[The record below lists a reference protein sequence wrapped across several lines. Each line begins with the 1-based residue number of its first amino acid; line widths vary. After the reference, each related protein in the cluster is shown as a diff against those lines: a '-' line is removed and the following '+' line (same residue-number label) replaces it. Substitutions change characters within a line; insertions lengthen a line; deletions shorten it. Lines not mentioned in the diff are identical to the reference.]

1 MMKLKTFILLALSCL
16 LWSTASQTAY
26 AQSYTLKE
34 VTDVANI
41 KEGVDYILF
50 MAKGKATSASY
61 YYYGCTYM
69 YSATSYRVE
78 QKSVSVESI
87 AGNYGNSSSN
97 KYFFSFVQNN
107 GKWYLKSKSL
117 GKYLKYEGYGYKTTD
132 DISQAVEVTFSQT
145 SYGYRIKLGNY
156 YIEQQSGSSAF
167 SLDASTRLSSTHFK
181 LYAMEQAGAE
191 ASFHYYNGGVLLN
204 PKAEKAEID
213 GTKTVADLS
222 KVPSYLEATYYS
234 DEAMTTEAEVDPA
247 SVADANDYY
256 VATEYPADFILKTDG
271 SFFALTDGNYM
282 LFSKDLSG
290 IERYAL
296 TAKGDWYNGF
306 AIQDAQYY
314 GLSNQTQ
321 QFTEGNNDKWKVSYS
336 DGKYYLGYAGQFLS
350 LGQYNALL
358 TATGSALQNGDD
370 IAVAEALNSYPE
382 AHYVGSYYKGQTG
395 VSLDE
400 LVTKSGDN
408 VVDFQSNAYYVI
420 ESKDG
425 NSFLSTLGSTQN
437 LYTNEISY
445 AWGASSQE
453 TCAALWQ
460 WNSVT
465 PGLRSVNLDL
475 SMDED
480 GSFGGNTTTVSFI
493 QLDNAT
499 IPSFALGLGE
509 TAYFLGYEGL
519 QEDPAEWRV
528 REVSTI
534 TVPLNAAADGKS
546 YATLYAPVA
555 LTLTDATDAKAY
567 LARALTDNEMPLVE
581 ATSIA
586 KHTPMVLVS
595 ETGADKAV
603 FTIATEGDFAP
614 TGSSLFGSVY
624 TLEFGGANHDFFRTL
639 GRNASGAVGFFTPSA
654 DVTSIPANRAHL
666 AVGVAATQGF
676 LFRFPDGTTTSISN
690 IISGNAAG
698 QPIYDLSGRRVS
710 QPVRGS
716 IYIQGGK
723 KFMSR

>member
-1 MMKLKTFILLALSCL
+1 MMKVKSFILLALSCL

-41 KEGVDYILF
+41 KQGVDYILF
-50 MAKGKATSASY
+50 LAKGKATSASQ

-69 YSATSYRVE
+69 ANASSFQVAPKTTTI
-78 QKSVSVESI
+78 ESI
-87 AGNYGNSSSN
+87 AQSYGNSSFD
-97 KYFFSFVQNN
+97 KYFFSFVQND
-107 GKWYLKSKSL
+107 GKWYLKSKSQD
-117 GKYLKYEGYGYKTTD
+117 KYLYYKPYSFRTTA
-132 DISQAVEVTFSQT
+132 DIATAEEVTFS
-145 SYGYRIKLGNY
+145 SGLDGYRMKLGAY
-156 YIEQQSGSSAF
+156 YVEQK
-167 SLDASTRLSSTHFK
+167 SSTWAMAFDGVTNLSGTYFK
-181 LYAMEQAGAE
+181 LYAMEPAGAE
-191 ASFHYYNGGVLLN
+191 ASFHYYEDDNLLN
-204 PKAEKAEID
+204 ATAVKAEVD
-213 GTKTVADLS
+213 GKKTVAELS
-222 KVPSYLEATYYS
+222 KVPSYLNATYYS
-234 DEAMTTEAEVDPA
+234 DEEMDTEVDPA
-247 SVADANDYY
+247 TIAEAHDYY

-296 TAKGDWYNGF
+296 TAEGDWYNGF
-306 AIQDAQYY
+306 TIMDAQYY
-314 GLSNQTQ
+314 GLSTSNQ
-321 QFTEGNNDKWKVSYS
+321 QFVNGNMDKWELSYT
-336 DGKYYLGYAGQFLS
+336 DGKYYLGYAGLYLRLS
-350 LGQYNALL
+350 QNNALL
-358 TATGSALQNGDD
+358 SPTGSALQSGDD
-370 IAVAEALNSYPE
+370 MAVAEALNSYPE

-395 VSLDE
+395 VSFDE
-400 LVTKSGDN
+400 LVTKSGKN
-408 VVDFQSNAYYVI
+408 VVDFKSNAYYVI
-420 ESKDG
+420 ESKAGD
-425 NSFLSTLGSTQN
+425 SFLSTLGSKQDMSAST
-437 LYTNEISY
+437 TTY
-445 AWGASSQE
+445 AWSAASEE
-453 TCAALWQ
+453 TCAALWK
-460 WNSVT
+460 WNTFS
-465 PGLRSVNLDL
+465 GKLKSVNLDL
-475 SMDED
+475 EMDED
-480 GSFGGNTTTVSFI
+480 GSFEGSATTVSFI

-499 IPSFALGLGE
+499 IPSFALALGE
-509 TAYFLGYEGL
+509 TGTYLGYEGL

-534 TVPLNAAADGKS
+534 TVPLNQAEDGKS

-567 LARALTDNEMPLVE
+567 LAGALTNNEMPLVE

-586 KHTPMVLVS
+586 EHTPMILVS

-603 FTIATEGDFAP
+603 FTIATEGEFAP
-614 TGSSLFGSVY
+614 AGSSLFGSVY
-624 TLEFGGANHDFFRTL
+624 TLEFGEANHDFFRTL

>member
-1 MMKLKTFILLALSCL
+1 MMKVKSFILLALSCL

-50 MAKGKATSASY
+50 MVKGNATSSSP

-69 YSATSYRVE
+69 YNATSYRVE

-87 AGNYGNSSSN
+87 AGNYGNSSYN
-97 KYFFSFVQNN
+97 KYFFSFVQND

-156 YIEQQSGSSAF
+156 YIEQKSGSWAV
-167 SLDASTRLSSTHFK
+167 SLDASTNLSSTHFK

-204 PKAEKAEID
+204 PKAEKTEID
-213 GTKTVADLS
+213 GTKTVAELS

-234 DEAMTTEAEVDPA
+234 DEAMETIVDPA
-247 SVADANDYY
+247 SVAEANDYY

-296 TAKGDWYNGF
+296 TAEGDWYNGF
-306 AIQDAQYY
+306 AILDAQYY
-314 GLSNQTQ
+314 GLGYQNQ

-358 TATGSALQNGDD
+358 TATGSALQSGDD
-370 IAVAEALNSYPE
+370 MAVAEALNSYPE

-395 VSLDE
+395 VSFDE
-400 LVTKSGDN
+400 LVSKSGEN
-408 VVDFQSNAYYVI
+408 VVDFKSNAYYVI
-420 ESKDG
+420 ESKAGD
-425 NSFLSTLGSTQN
+425 SFLSTLGSKQDMMTA
-437 LYTNEISY
+437 TTTY
-445 AWGASSQE
+445 AWGAANEE

-460 WNSVT
+460 WNT
-465 PGLRSVNLDL
+465 ITGHLTSVNLDMQ
-475 SMDED
+475 MDED
-480 GSFGGNTTTVSFI
+480 GTFGGAAATVFFD
-493 QLDNAT
+493 QMDNAM

-509 TAYFLGYEGL
+509 TGYSLGYEGL
-519 QEDPAEWRV
+519 QADPAEWRV

-567 LARALTDNEMPLVE
+567 LAGAIEVNEMPLVE

-586 KHTPMVLVS
+586 DHTPMVLVS

-603 FTIATEGDFAP
+603 FTIATDGDFAP

-624 TLEFGGANHDFFRTL
+624 TLEFGEANHDYFRTL

-710 QPVRGS
+710 QPVRGN

>member
-1 MMKLKTFILLALSCL
+1 MMKVKSFILLALSCL

-50 MAKGKATSASY
+50 LAKGKATSASL

-69 YSATSYRVE
+69 FNATSYRVE

-87 AGNYGNSSSN
+87 AGNYGNSSYN

-156 YIEQQSGSSAF
+156 YIEQQSGSWAN
-167 SLDASTRLSSTHFK
+167 SLDASTSLSSTHFK

-191 ASFHYYNGGVLLN
+191 ASFHYYNGRVLLN

-213 GTKTVADLS
+213 GMKTVAELS

-234 DEAMTTEAEVDPA
+234 DEAMKTIVDPDTIA
-247 SVADANDYY
+247 EANDYY

-306 AIQDAQYY
+306 AILDAQDY
-314 GLSNQTQ
+314 GLCYQNQ
-321 QFTEGNNDKWKVSYS
+321 QFTEGNNDKWKVNYT

-358 TATGSALQNGDD
+358 TATGSALQSGDD

-395 VSLDE
+395 VSFDE

-408 VVDFQSNAYYVI
+408 VVDFKSNAYYVI
-420 ESKDG
+420 ESKAGD
-425 NSFLSTLGSTQN
+425 SFLSTLGSKQDMMTA
-437 LYTNEISY
+437 TTTY
-445 AWGASSQE
+445 AWGAANEE

-460 WNSVT
+460 WNT
-465 PGLRSVNLDL
+465 FTGHLTSVNLGMP
-475 SMDED
+475 MDED
-480 GSFGGNTTTVSFI
+480 GSFGGNTTMVSFS

-509 TAYFLGYEGL
+509 TGYFLGYEGL
-519 QEDPAEWRV
+519 QEDHAEWRV

-534 TVPLNAAADGKS
+534 TVPLNQAEDGKS

-567 LARALTDNEMPLVE
+567 LADALTDNEMPLVE

-586 KHTPMVLVS
+586 DHTPMVLVS

-624 TLEFGGANHDFFRTL
+624 TLEFGEANHDFFRTL

-654 DVTSIPANRAHL
+654 EVEAIPANRAHL

-690 IISGNAAG
+690 IISGNADN

-710 QPVRGS
+710 QPVRGN

>member
-1 MMKLKTFILLALSCL
+1 MMKVKSFILLTLSL
-16 LWSTASQTAY
+16 ILWGTASQTAY

-50 MAKGKATSASY
+50 MLKGKATSSSP

-69 YSATSYRVE
+69 LNATSYRVE

-87 AGNYGNSSSN
+87 AGNYGNSSYN

-132 DISQAVEVTFSQT
+132 DISKAEEVTFSQS

-156 YIEQQSGSSAF
+156 YIEQQSGSWAV
-167 SLDASTRLSSTHFK
+167 SLDANTNLSSTHFK
-181 LYAMEQAGAE
+181 LYAMELAGAE

-204 PKAEKAEID
+204 SKAEKAEID
-213 GTKTVADLS
+213 GKKTVAELS

-234 DEAMTTEAEVDPA
+234 DEEMTTSVDPA
-247 SVADANDYY
+247 SVAKVNDYY

-296 TAKGDWYNGF
+296 TAEGDWYNGF
-306 AIQDAQYY
+306 AILDAQHY
-314 GLSNQTQ
+314 GLSNQNQ
-321 QFTEGNNDKWKVSYS
+321 QFTEGNNDKWTVNYT

-358 TATGSALQNGDD
+358 TSTGSALQNGDD
-370 IAVAEALNSYPE
+370 IAVAEALSSYPE

-395 VSLDE
+395 VTLDE

-408 VVDFQSNAYYVI
+408 VVDFKSNAYYVI

-437 LYTNEISY
+437 LYTNDISY

-460 WNSVT
+460 WNSFT
-465 PGLRSVNLDL
+465 GDLKSVNLGR

-480 GSFGGNTTTVSFI
+480 GSFDGSAAEVSFV
-493 QLDNAT
+493 QLNNNM
-499 IPSFALGLGE
+499 IPSFGLALGE
-509 TAYFLGYEGL
+509 TGNYLGYEGL
-519 QEDPAEWRV
+519 QNSPAEWRV

-534 TVPLNAAADGKS
+534 TVPLNQAEDGKS

-567 LARALTDNEMPLVE
+567 LAEAIADNEMPLIE

-586 KHTPMVLVS
+586 DYTPMILVS

-603 FTIATEGDFAP
+603 FTIAADGELAP
-614 TGSSLFGSVY
+614 NGSSLFGSVF
-624 TLEFGGANHDFFRTL
+624 TLEFGEASHDHFRTL
-639 GRNASGAVGFFTPSA
+639 GRNEKGAVGFFTPSD
-654 DVTSIPANRAHL
+654 DVVSIPANRAHL

-676 LFRFPDGTTTSISN
+676 LLRFPDGTTTSIDRLA
-690 IISGNAAG
+690 GNGVANA
-698 QPIYDLSGRRVS
+698 PIYDLSGRRVN
-710 QPVRGS
+710 QPVRGN

-723 KFMSR
+723 KFMCR